1 MEFLNAYQ
9 PQSSILYRTRHLH
22 NAGAFKECVFDSDQ
36 TVLDRVEGEKGISK
50 GREGAI
56 IIRMPSPSHQTST
69 KRCMQPSNHTMQF
82 PPPTYISKPPL
93 QIFTCA
99 PATFGLFAGCVI
111 VVQNVG
117 HSK

>member
-1 MEFLNAYQ
+1 MPTNHKVA
-9 PQSSILYRTRHLH
+9 SSIPCSPLH

-69 KRCMQPSNHTMQF
+69 KRCMQPS
-82 PPPTYISKPPL
+82 KPAPDIE
-93 QIFTCA
+93 IF
-99 PATFGLFAGCVI
+99 
-111 VVQNVG
+111 Q
-117 HSK
+117 K